1 MFEDLTTYQIIV
13 LAGSLI
19 GIYIKLKLDQNT
31 DKSELMSEIRE
42 LRIKQEAHENQTSD
56 IKQDLN
62 KLLAAVDEIKLLLA
76 RNNLDKK

>member
-19 GIYIKLKLDQNT
+19 GVYIKLKLDQNT